1 MLVHLMKINKY
12 TPLLALL
19 FVSGSLHAQTT
30 IPAGPLGTP
39 GGITAPLTVQGDTTV
54 NGTLTV
60 QPEIISTSNV
70 LNTPTGAGAIDPA
83 IGAVGPTTT
92 IVGTKLGETT
102 GSQTQTTGGGA
113 TIGTNGDANLSAATG
128 LQTDISFSRLT
139 TVEIYN
145 ADQPDA
151 GQPVPGSQLYFA
163 AKPDPTNPGQFIS
176 ISPPFTSEADL
187 NTWINDPVNDPVT
200 LFAAHNDLGTQ
211 APLANTGGNLN
222 VEGQT
227 TTNGINNSGEQING
241 VADGVA
247 ADDAATVGQMNAG
260 DDVVRDEFAA
270 ADDVVRDEFAA
281 ADDVVRDEFAAAD
294 DVVRDEFAAAD
305 AALGIRIDQEI
316 DDRIAGD
323 DFLDDRIDTERDASV
338 ARDNTLQS
346 NINAEANT
354 RALADTALGGR
365 IDDEVAARILGDN
378 NLNTRINTESDN
390 SISRDNALGNR
401 ITGVQSD
408 LANETNNRI
417 AADNRLQSNI
427 DQNTRGIAMVAAMTN
442 TRVEA
447 GKTHGVDFNMAQFQ
461 SETGF
466 AFGYANRVNENVQVH
481 TSVASTTD
489 FDESVVRVGVSVQW

>member
-1 MLVHLMKINKY
+1 MLWHLMKVNKY
-12 TPLLALL
+12 TPILALL
-19 FVSGSLHAQTT
+19 FTSGSLHAQTT
-30 IPAGPLGTP
+30 IPAGPPGTP
-39 GGITAPLTVQGDTTV
+39 GNITAPLTIQGDTTV

-60 QPEIISTSNV
+60 QPAIISTSNV
-70 LNTPTGAGAIDPA
+70 LNTPTGAGSIDPA
-83 IGAVGPTTT
+83 VGAVGPTTT
-92 IVGTKLGETT
+92 TVGTKLGETT

-145 ADQPDA
+145 ADQSDA

-163 AKPDPTNPGQFIS
+163 AKPDPVNLGQFIP
-176 ISPPFTSEADL
+176 ISPPFTSEANL

-200 LFAAHNDLGTQ
+200 LFAANNDLGTQ

-227 TTNGINNSGEQING
+227 TTNGITNSGQQING
-241 VADGVA
+241 VANGVA
-247 ADDAATVGQMNAG
+247 DDDAATVGQMNAG
-260 DDVVRDEFAA
+260 DAAVTTAAATDATTKANAAQAAAAVNAANGDAAVRIEFAEADTALGVRIDDEISARIVGDDSVRSEFATADSLIRNEFAA
-270 ADDVVRDEFAA
+270 ADT
-281 ADDVVRDEFAAAD
+281 
-294 DVVRDEFAAAD
+294 
-305 AALGIRIDQEI
+305 
-316 DDRIAGD
+316 
-323 DFLDDRIDTERDASV
+323 TER
-338 ARDNTLQS
+338 
-346 NINAEANT
+346 NA
-354 RALADTALGGR
+354 
-365 IDDEVAARILGDN
+365 
-378 NLNTRINTESDN
+378 
-390 SISRDNALGNR
+390 
-401 ITGVQSD
+401 
-408 LANETNNRI
+408 RI

-427 DQNTRGIAMVAAMTN
+427 DENTRGIAMVAAMTN

-489 FDESVVRVGVSVQW
+489 FDENVVRVGVSVQW